1 MALDDKPGWKTKKY
15 FTAKHVTSHLRDPC
29 SHEEEMN
36 ITTMIRGIVSL
47 PASVLNRKKQEIYF

>member
-1 MALDDKPGWKTKKY
+1 MISQAEKKKY
-15 FTAKHVTSHLRDPC
+15 FTAKHVISHLRDPC

-36 ITTMIRGIVSL
+36 ITAMIRGIISL